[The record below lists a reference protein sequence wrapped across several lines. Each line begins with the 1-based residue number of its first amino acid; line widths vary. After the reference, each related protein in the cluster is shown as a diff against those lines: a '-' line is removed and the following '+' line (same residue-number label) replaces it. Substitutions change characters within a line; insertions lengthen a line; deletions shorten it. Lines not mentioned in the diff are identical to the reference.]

1 MQFGEETTPIRKG
14 IISKSGG
21 CDEEIIVWA
30 GDGLCFAGGV
40 RSRAGQGTLF
50 TMRLPIRLAG
60 SQIIHSCY
68 TALGHKLR
76 FFRRWKPQFVT
87 VGII

>member
-21 CDEEIIVWA
+21 CDEEIVVWA

-40 RSRAGQGTLF
+40 RSRAGQGTVLHGF
-50 TMRLPIRLAG
+50 
-60 SQIIHSCY
+60 
-68 TALGHKLR
+68 LR
-76 FFRRWKPQFVT
+76 SENEPRSARPQRTKAANAKKKQDLSELRVLC
-87 VGII
+87 VKK